1 VSPGFARV
9 RRCATPLVLLGLAS
23 AQARADGVGWPLEVV
38 RRPPWLAPG
47 LCEASLVGEANLS
60 SIDLWQPVS
69 LAPDL
74 ACGGAGG
81 LTLGVTHSARSL
93 SLVDSGNGLCLT
105 GEDGGCQR
113 PYDGGAIDLRAPV
126 PGGHA
131 VRVALRARLVAKS
144 LEPFK
149 PSARLGA
156 LVRIGGAG
164 GHVSLLADP
173 HISIA
178 LAAAELGNRDFV
190 ALPLTGQLQVGRHV
204 ALELITGVHGELK
217 AFDEVFAIPIA
228 FGVIASPTAAIDV
241 GLEAGWSKL
250 LGPQNTFKQRHAA
263 LVVTYR
269 FASAIPPPPAES
281 YTAR

>member
-1 VSPGFARV
+1 M
-9 RRCATPLVLLGLAS
+9 LLGSPARARSTALVFLAL
-23 AQARADGVGWPLEVV
+23 AGAPARADRAAWPIEAA
-38 RRPPWLAPG
+38 RRPPWLSAG
-47 LCEASLVGEANLS
+47 LCEGSLVAEANLS
-60 SIDLWQPVS
+60 PIDVWQPVS

-74 ACGGAGG
+74 ACGVGRG
-81 LTLGVTHSARSL
+81 LTLGVTHSARGL
-93 SLVDSGNGLCLT
+93 SLIDSGNGLCLT

-113 PYDGGAIDLRAPV
+113 PYDGGAIDVRQAM
-126 PGGHA
+126 PGGDA
-131 VRVALRARLVAKS
+131 VRIALRARLVAKS

-164 GHVSLLADP
+164 HLSLLADP
-173 HISIA
+173 HLSMS
-178 LAAAELGNRDFV
+178 LAAEELGNRDFV
-190 ALPLTGQLQVGRHV
+190 ALPLTGQLQIGRHLT
-204 ALELITGVHGELK
+204 LELITGVHGELK

-228 FGVIASPTAAIDV
+228 FGVIATPTASIDV

-269 FASAIPPPPAES
+269 FGSATPPQPAGS

>member
-1 VSPGFARV
+1 MRLAI
-9 RRCATPLVLLGLAS
+9 AVLLVALA
-23 AQARADGVGWPLEVV
+23 AGPAAGDGGWPLELV

-60 SIDLWQPVS
+60 APGGGADLWQPVS

-74 ACGGAGG
+74 HCAAASG
-81 LTLGVTHSARSL
+81 LTVGVTHSARSL
-93 SLVDSGNGLCLT
+93 SLVDSGGGLCLT
-105 GEDGGCQR
+105 GDDGGCPR
-113 PYDGGAIDLRAPV
+113 PYDGGALDVRLPMR
-126 PGGHA
+126 GGRIA
-131 VRVALRARLVAKS
+131 RVALRARLVARS

-164 GHVSLLADP
+164 GRVSLLADP
-173 HISIA
+173 HVSLG
-178 LAAAELGNRDFV
+178 LANQDQGNRDAV
-190 ALPLTGQLQVGRHV
+190 ALPLVGQLQLGRRV
-204 ALELITGVHGELK
+204 AVELITGVRGEIDLFEEK
-217 AFDEVFAIPIA
+217 FAVPVA
-228 FGVIASPTAAIDV
+228 FGVVATPTAAIDV

-263 LVVTYR
+263 LVFTYR
-269 FASAIPPPPAES
+269 FATAAPPPPAAS

>member
-1 VSPGFARV
+1 V
-9 RRCATPLVLLGLAS
+9 RCAIGLVLLALAS
-23 AQARADGVGWPLEVV
+23 APARAEPWPLEVV

-60 SIDLWQPVS
+60 PTDIWQPVS

-81 LTLGVTHSARSL
+81 VTLGVTHSARAL
-93 SLVDSGNGLCLT
+93 SLVDSGDGLCLT
-105 GEDGGCQR
+105 GEDGGCAR
-113 PYDGGAIDLRAPV
+113 PYDGGAIDLRVPA
-126 PGGHA
+126 PGGRS

-164 GHVSLLADP
+164 GRVSLLADP
-173 HISIA
+173 HVSVA

-190 ALPLTGQLQVGRHV
+190 ALPLTGQLQLGRHV
-204 ALELITGVHGELK
+204 ALELITGVRGELR
-217 AFDEVFAIPIA
+217 AFDEVFAIPVA
-228 FGVIASPTAAIDV
+228 FGVIASPTAAVDL

-269 FASAIPPPPAES
+269 FATASPPPPAES

>member
-1 VSPGFARV
+1 V
-9 RRCATPLVLLGLAS
+9 RLAIALLLLVAPATV
-23 AQARADGVGWPLEVV
+23 QAEGWPLEVV

-60 SIDLWQPVS
+60 PIDLWQPVS

-81 LTLGVTHSARSL
+81 ITLGVTHSARSL
-93 SLVDSGNGLCLT
+93 SLIDSGNGLCLT

-126 PGGHA
+126 PGGHTA
-131 VRVALRARLVAKS
+131 RVALRARLVAKS

-164 GHVSLLADP
+164 GRLSLLADP

-178 LAAAELGNRDFV
+178 LAAEELGNRDFV
-190 ALPLTGQLQVGRHV
+190 ALPLTGQLQVGRL
-204 ALELITGVHGELK
+204 ALELITGVRGDLR
-217 AFDEVFAIPIA
+217 AWGEVFAIPIA
-228 FGVIASPTAAIDV
+228 FGVIATPTDSIDV

-263 LVVTYR
+263 LLLTYR
-269 FASAIPPPPAES
+269 FGSAIPPPPAAS

>member
-1 VSPGFARV
+1 M
-9 RRCATPLVLLGLAS
+9 RRAIALLLLLAP
-23 AQARADGVGWPLEVV
+23 AGARADGWPIELV

-60 SIDLWQPVS
+60 PIDRWQPVS

-81 LTLGVTHSARSL
+81 ITLGVTHSARAL
-93 SLVDSGNGLCLT
+93 SLVDSGGGLCLT
-105 GEDGGCQR
+105 GQDDGCAR
-113 PYDGGAIDLRAPV
+113 PYDGGALDLRAPV
-126 PGGHA
+126 PGGRA
-131 VRVALRARLVAKS
+131 VRLALRARLVAKS

-164 GHVSLLADP
+164 GRVSLLADP
-173 HISIA
+173 HISFA
-178 LAAAELGNRDFV
+178 LAARELGNRDFV
-190 ALPLTGQLQVGRHV
+190 ALPLTGQLQLGPF
-204 ALELITGVHGELK
+204 ALELITGVHGELR
-217 AFDEVFAIPIA
+217 AFDEVFAVPIA
-228 FGVIASPTAAIDV
+228 FGLVATPTAAIDV
-241 GLEAGWSKL
+241 GVEAGWSKL

-269 FASAIPPPPAES
+269 FASAIPPPPAAS